1 MKSGQVR
8 FVTLE
13 ADSIEKAEW
22 KHQMYVAGYHVGDGL
37 VFTMRDDDV
46 GTYITA

>member
-1 MKSGQVR
+1 MR

-13 ADSIEKAEW
+13 IDGIEKAEW
-22 KHQMYVAGYHVGDGL
+22 KHQMHVARCHVGDTL

-46 GTYITA
+46 GNYITA